1 MSEMEFNAKVN
12 ELEIEVDNLLLEKEN
27 WQKEAKELRQENAT
41 LKNTLLEMKKNIV
54 VYQSTL
60 KAVGEQLRSSAG
72 VVDTVTKLLAI

>member
-1 MSEMEFNAKVN
+1 MEFNAKVN

-60 KAVGEQLRSSAG
+60 KAVGEQLRSNAG